1 MANVLNEFFASIF
14 TDEGDGQM
22 PEEDQMEGWTLND
35 IQINTAEVAKNKR
48 VVLIGCTRPRKV
60 ALHCCWRYI

>member
-48 VVLIGCTRPRKV
+48 VVIGCTRPRKV
-60 ALHCCWRYI
+60 ALHRWWRYI